1 MIIHGQKVF
10 GIQFQRG
17 GKEGSFLFSIFPPP
31 LLDGGGVFTVEVH
44 SPSGCGEVGRL
55 WDPVPIIPGV
65 SSIRLGY
72 LRGEWKYPI

>member
-1 MIIHGQKVF
+1 MIMIIHGQKVF

-44 SPSGCGEVGRL
+44 SPSGWGEVGRL
-55 WDPVPIIPGV
+55 
-65 SSIRLGY
+65 
-72 LRGEWKYPI
+72 